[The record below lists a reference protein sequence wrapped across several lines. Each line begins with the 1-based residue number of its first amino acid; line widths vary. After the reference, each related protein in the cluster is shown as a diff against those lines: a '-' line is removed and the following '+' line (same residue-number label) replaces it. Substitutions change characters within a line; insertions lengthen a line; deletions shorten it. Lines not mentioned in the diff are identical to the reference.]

1 MEGEFTLEG
10 TVFCQSQLAP
20 QDWLLLAKSS
30 GVAKQRKIPSQTEN

>member
-20 QDWLLLAKSS
+20 QDGIALPGCFDPIA
-30 GVAKQRKIPSQTEN
+30 T